1 MKHFSNPDPEVQ
13 GKEGVESLVG
23 LALGNGG
30 GQIGR
35 LEIGMNKLGEII
47 RIIQCIQY
55 NIIHR
60 LKTVF
65 LIFQVFRIGSFCNHF
80 IWKGGL
86 QGIQRILI
94 IDLKDHKL
102 ISIVLNVSPYAR

>member
-35 LEIGMNKLGEII
+35 LEIGMNKLNYT
-47 RIIQCIQY
+47 R
-55 NIIHR
+55 N
-60 LKTVF
+60 TVY
-65 LIFQVFRIGSFCNHF
+65 
-80 IWKGGL
+80 
-86 QGIQRILI
+86 
-94 IDLKDHKL
+94 
-102 ISIVLNVSPYAR
+102 SI

>member
-13 GKEGVESLVG
+13 GKEEVEALVG
-23 LALGNGG
+23 LAL

-47 RIIQCIQY
+47 RVIQCIQY

-102 ISIVLNVSPYAR
+102 ISIVLNVSPYAC

>member
-35 LEIGMNKLGEII
+35 LEIGMNKLGEI
-47 RIIQCIQY
+47 
-55 NIIHR
+55 
-60 LKTVF
+60 KM
-65 LIFQVFRIGSFCNHF
+65 
-80 IWKGGL
+80 
-86 QGIQRILI
+86 
-94 IDLKDHKL
+94 KL
-102 ISIVLNVSPYAR
+102 YA

>member
-30 GQIGR
+30 EQIGR

-47 RIIQCIQY
+47 RVIHCIQY
-55 NIIHR
+55 KNCILDFSSFSYR
-60 LKTVF
+60 KF
-65 LIFQVFRIGSFCNHF
+65 L
-80 IWKGGL
+80 
-86 QGIQRILI
+86 
-94 IDLKDHKL
+94 
-102 ISIVLNVSPYAR
+102 

>member
-47 RIIQCIQY
+47 RVIVTALTNGLNSIFHII
-55 NIIHR
+55 
-60 LKTVF
+60 
-65 LIFQVFRIGSFCNHF
+65 
-80 IWKGGL
+80 
-86 QGIQRILI
+86 
-94 IDLKDHKL
+94 
-102 ISIVLNVSPYAR
+102 

>member
-35 LEIGMNKLGEII
+35 LKIGMNKLSENILVIVIALTNGLNSVLHII
-47 RIIQCIQY
+47 
-55 NIIHR
+55 
-60 LKTVF
+60 
-65 LIFQVFRIGSFCNHF
+65 
-80 IWKGGL
+80 
-86 QGIQRILI
+86 
-94 IDLKDHKL
+94 
-102 ISIVLNVSPYAR
+102 

>member
-47 RIIQCIQY
+47 RVIQCIQ
-55 NIIHR
+55 
-60 LKTVF
+60 
-65 LIFQVFRIGSFCNHF
+65 
-80 IWKGGL
+80 
-86 QGIQRILI
+86 
-94 IDLKDHKL
+94 
-102 ISIVLNVSPYAR
+102 

>member
-13 GKEGVESLVG
+13 GKEEVESLVG
-23 LALGNGG
+23 LAL

-47 RIIQCIQY
+47 RVIHCIQY

-65 LIFQVFRIGSFCNHF
+65 LIFQYFRIGSFCNHF

-94 IDLKDHKL
+94 IDFKDHKL
-102 ISIVLNVSPYAR
+102 ISIVLNVSPYAC